1 MAPSRRR
8 PETDFKLKLG
18 HSANTRW
25 KTVLAPYLSVS
36 DATPSQLRSKA
47 RELALMNPTQLLQV
61 KRDRQRQQRVE
72 RAKRRSAP
80 NEVKRDYVIH
90 VTVEM
95 PNRSFG
101 RPGEPET
108 FLLERTFPE
117 DGAYFHG
124 SKLQEQHDID
134 SSFKAMIDIYAPR
147 ELRQIATNVDYVNL
161 PLPYRERNLIEM
173 RSGEPFHDASLP
185 RIESMT
191 PSTFADTNGQCVPTQ
206 LAELMLKPASNN
218 PKKRLCVGGPKVT
231 PESIEH
237 WFRQTFPNVSS
248 GITAEMVKTFAKF
261 MDRHYYRLSPTGLI
275 EEIVRH
281 PNAGH
286 YAPIAFV
293 IKNNHMHLYNDA
305 SVFKALGH
313 LQVGDVLYSAKL
325 MQEDGA
331 VHYGYPV
338 DTPIDQL
345 APGEYRLRE
354 TSLNRLLGQ
363 VVAEQHYLPNVHTIK
378 RRGHDI
384 TAFAYGAVRFVL
396 DGAYQEVAGRGIG
409 PTHTICKAL
418 CERADVEHTNETIG
432 GLTAKLIHTFLTA
445 RRRLTDEEKE
455 HLLGKQDWKCAV
467 CECRLC
473 LREDETATLAEFDH
487 ITPRAQGGGNT
498 LKNFQGLCKVCHSD
512 KSDRERLEG
521 YAYKPFW
528 ESRFNAEVAK
538 ILLSSHGKCWVKSEV
553 YEHVEATPIEALT
566 LEVESLRRQSIQI
579 AANVGGD
586 LTEWKELIKRLQA
599 ANKRLFFA
607 LRQAGT
613 RYQLDL
619 NKCHRRALVETDEPV
634 YQIGPLDNFKLYS
647 ETDPSKLAPGLYVVH
662 STNTT
667 LLSGSGVYGRPI
679 VQRAIQRGYDCTIT
693 HRLLPSHLHH
703 RSKVREIVDFLNGL
717 FVGIDGDAEVLRVT
731 QKLFGGNAWVGL
743 CAKTADTFADTELSV
758 SPHDAALWADRTYE
772 DALVAKKTVRSIC
785 LGTETLYEAVYARKR
800 ERDGIGYTF
809 YQQDLEQEKIW
820 LDELRE
826 RVEAAGGRVMHVNT
840 DCTGFV
846 LPECKTE
853 LVKEL
858 LAETWM
864 QPAYNDECVNADGRA
879 LKYKLEEFAPPKF
892 EQKPHLCRG
901 PVLQV
906 PVPDD
911 WVTEYWHTESLEGY
925 TEQASKLVTQSA
937 CVTGESGTGKS
948 ELIKAVAEECERLGR
963 KYLIAGP
970 THLVARMHHGT
981 TIAAYDYKYRLSKP
995 RLHKTLKGVQ
1005 NIVIDEAFMQGER
1018 YMELWNFVAKHYP
1031 RIIWTWVGDPDQF
1044 LPVKDT
1050 YTRGDYAENGFVKM
1064 LCGNRRLVL
1073 DKVHRCPDPEH
1084 LARVR
1089 AARDGKAV
1097 DLSHYSV
1104 TEHTWLHIC
1113 LSHDTRKRL
1122 ITESCE
1128 RWCGEGEADEFQQTP
1143 RNPHSQDIKVQTGM
1157 PLICCRTSKKLDIYN
1172 GERYWY
1178 ELADDEHVI
1187 VSRYIDDEFDQKVV
1201 PKEEFTSYFLL
1212 AFALTA
1218 HSVQGQTIKECY
1230 TIQDWTHPR
1239 ADHRFRYVTLGRA
1252 KESGYVQIAPS

>member
-1 MAPSRRR
+1 M
-8 PETDFKLKLG
+8 
-18 HSANTRW
+18 
-25 KTVLAPYLSVS
+25 LAPYYNVS
-36 DATPSQLRSKA
+36 DASPSQLRSKA
-47 RELALMNPTQLLQV
+47 RQLALMNPTQLQQV
-61 KRDRQRQQRVE
+61 KRDRQRQQRAD
-72 RAKRRSAP
+72 RAERRSVTK
-80 NEVKRDYVIH
+80 EMKIKRDYVIH
-90 VTVEM
+90 VAVEM
-95 PNRSFG
+95 SNRSFG
-101 RPGEPET
+101 RPGEPEM
-108 FLLERTFPE
+108 FVLERTFPE
-117 DGAYFHG
+117 DGTYFNG
-124 SKLQEQHDID
+124 SKLQERNDTD
-134 SSFKAMIDIYAPR
+134 SSFKALIDQYAPR
-147 ELRQIATNVDYVNL
+147 ELRLVTTNVDYVNL
-161 PLPYRERNLIEM
+161 RLPYRERNLIEM
-173 RSGEPFHDASLP
+173 RSAEPFRDASLP
-185 RIESMT
+185 RIDSMT
-191 PSTFADTNGQCVPTQ
+191 PSTFQDTNHKCVPTQ
-206 LAELMLKPASNN
+206 LAELLLKPASNN
-218 PKKRLCVGGPKVT
+218 PKKRLFVGGPKVT

-237 WFRQTFPNVSS
+237 WFHQTFFEAS
-248 GITAEMVKTFAKF
+248 GITAEMVKAFAKF

-275 EEIVRH
+275 EEMVRH
-281 PNAGH
+281 PNAGN

-293 IKNNHMHLYNDA
+293 IKNDHMHLYNDA

-313 LQVGDVLYSAKL
+313 LQVGDVLYSAL
-325 MQEDGA
+325 SQAPDGA
-331 VHYGYPV
+331 VYYEWPA

-345 APGEYRLRE
+345 APGEYRLRK
-354 TSLNRLLGQ
+354 TSLNRVLGQ
-363 VVAEQHYLPNVHTIK
+363 VVAEQRYLPNVHTIQ

-384 TAFAYGAVRFVL
+384 TAFAFGPVRFVL

-418 CERADVEHTNETIG
+418 CERAGVEHTNETVG
-432 GLTAKLIHTFLTA
+432 GLTAKLIEAFLTA
-445 RRRLTDEEKE
+445 RRTLTDDEKA
-455 HLLGKQDWKCAV
+455 HLLEKQDWKCAT
-467 CECRLC
+467 CGCRLC
-473 LREDETATLAEFDH
+473 LDDSDDGTAPEFDH
-487 ITPRAQGGGNT
+487 LTPRAQGGGNA
-498 LKNFQGLCKVCHSD
+498 LKNFQVLCHACHSD

-538 ILLSSHGKCWVKSEV
+538 ILLSDHGKCWVKSEV
-553 YEHVEATPIEALT
+553 YELYEHVEALT

-619 NKCHRRALVETDEPV
+619 NKSHRRALVETDEPI
-634 YQIGPLDNFKLYS
+634 YQFSPLDNFELYS
-647 ETDPSKLAPGLYVVH
+647 ETDPSKLASGLYVVH

-667 LLSGSGVYGRPI
+667 LLSGSGVYCRPI
-679 VQRAIQRGYDCTIT
+679 VQRAMQRGYDCTIT
-693 HRLLPSHLHH
+693 HRLLPSHLHD
-703 RSKVREIVDFLNGL
+703 RSKVREIVDYLNGL
-717 FVGIDGDAEVLRVT
+717 FVGLEGDKEVLRVT

-743 CAKTADTFADTELSV
+743 TAKTTDTFVDTELSV

-772 DALVAKKTVRSIC
+772 DALTAKKTVRALPCFIDKDR
-785 LGTETLYEAVYARKR
+785 TLYEAVYARKR

-820 LDELRE
+820 LDKLRE
-826 RVEAAGGRVMHVNT
+826 RVEAAGGRVMHVKT
-840 DCTGFV
+840 DCAGFI
-846 LPECKTE
+846 LPNSKKG
-853 LVKEL
+853 LVDEL
-858 LAETWM
+858 LAETWS
-864 QPAYNDECVNADGRA
+864 QPAYNDERVNADGRA

-892 EQKPHLCRG
+892 EQKPHICRG

-911 WVTEYWHTESLEGY
+911 WVTEYWHTDSLEGY

-948 ELIKAVAEECERLGR
+948 ELIKAVAEECEQLGR

-995 RLHKTLKGVQ
+995 RLHKTLKGIQ
-1005 NIVIDEAFMQGER
+1005 NIIIDEAFMQGER

-1031 RIIWTWVGDPDQF
+1031 RIVWTWVGDPDQF

-1050 YTRGDYAENGFVKM
+1050 YTRGDYADNGFVKM
-1064 LCGNRRLVL
+1064 LCDNRRLVL
-1073 DKVHRCPDPEH
+1073 DKVHRCPDPQH
-1084 LARVR
+1084 LTRVR
-1089 AARDGKAV
+1089 AARDSKAV
-1097 DLSHYSV
+1097 DLSDYPV

-1122 ITESCE
+1122 IKECCDQWLAKYQE
-1128 RWCGEGEADEFQQTP
+1128 EPYDEFERTP
-1143 RNPHSQDIKVQTGM
+1143 RNQHSQHIKVQTGM

-1178 ELADDEHVI
+1178 EVADDESVI

-1201 PKEEFTSYFLL
+1201 PKEEFTTYFLL

-1218 HSVQGQTIKECY
+1218 HSVQGQTIKERY
-1230 TIQDWTHPR
+1230 TIQDWTHTHS
-1239 ADHRFRYVTLGRA
+1239 DHRFRYVTLGRA
-1252 KESGYVQIAPS
+1252 KESGHVQIAQ